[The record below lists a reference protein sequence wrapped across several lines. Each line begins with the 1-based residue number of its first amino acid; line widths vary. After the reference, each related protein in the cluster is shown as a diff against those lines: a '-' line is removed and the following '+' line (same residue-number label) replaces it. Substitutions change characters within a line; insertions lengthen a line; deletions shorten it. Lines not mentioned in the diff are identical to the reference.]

1 MDSFHL
7 LLVDDEPHILNGL
20 SYNIDW
26 KELNISEVYTAGST
40 DAALVILENHR
51 VDVVITDIQ
60 MPGDDGLILGSE
72 VLRQYPYTK
81 VIILSGYSDFS
92 YAQRSVD
99 IKAFRYLLKPIQY
112 EELKQTVDEALLELK
127 TELQKESTLQAAK
140 IDIKEAAPILRRHFL
155 ARWLEKD
162 RVEPWDN
169 IELLEKYDL
178 DIRREDTG
186 FWVML
191 RIEQPEDVLPRE
203 EELHLMAL
211 DLCGNILSEGG
222 RVIDYLSTQEVHAFL
237 FLRQDSQEI
246 QGFFHRAVERLE
258 IFLSALEDLTS
269 SPIRIFWSYPHPAQE
284 LGATYRE
291 VSRNILRY
299 LGGSHNVICSAETE
313 SAPAS
318 ELKSLHS
325 HPAFATLVAAGQKE
339 AALKWVEKV
348 FQELGENPQNGYE
361 KYLQVYHLII
371 GVVISD
377 SIQRQIEITAW
388 GGDFFGFMEKIGTTV
403 AEELRVKCISLVK
416 RYMDYLGQWQSSQ
429 EKRLVSGIRQT
440 VSEQISEPVSVSG
453 LAARLSYNA
462 SYLSRIFKE
471 QTGMPLQDYITQVKI
486 EAARAMLSQG
496 ISAGDAARAVGYENY
511 PHFSRVFKRMVGVS
525 PKQYQENGGEGGML

>member
-1 MDSFHL
+1 M
-7 LLVDDEPHILNGL
+7 
-20 SYNIDW
+20 
-26 KELNISEVYTAGST
+26 
-40 DAALVILENHR
+40 
-51 VDVVITDIQ
+51 
-60 MPGDDGLILGSE
+60 
-72 VLRQYPYTK
+72 
-81 VIILSGYSDFS
+81 
-92 YAQRSVD
+92 
-99 IKAFRYLLKPIQY
+99 
-112 EELKQTVDEALLELK
+112 
-127 TELQKESTLQAAK
+127 
-140 IDIKEAAPILRRHFL
+140 
-155 ARWLEKD
+155 
-162 RVEPWDN
+162 
-169 IELLEKYDL
+169 
-178 DIRREDTG
+178 
-186 FWVML
+186 
-191 RIEQPEDVLPRE
+191 
-203 EELHLMAL
+203 
-211 DLCGNILSEGG
+211 
-222 RVIDYLSTQEVHAFL
+222 
-237 FLRQDSQEI
+237 
-246 QGFFHRAVERLE
+246 
-258 IFLSALEDLTS
+258 
-269 SPIRIFWSYPHPAQE
+269 
-284 LGATYRE
+284 
-291 VSRNILRY
+291 
-299 LGGSHNVICSAETE
+299 ICSAETE